1 MTLVPSAAPAEQVL
15 EPLDG
20 PEHDAVNRAR
30 ELVARIDDE
39 TAADLAARTEF
50 PDDLWDW
57 VAEHDLHRVGI
68 AEEHGGEPADIV
80 AKMRIAE
87 VLAERVG
94 VLAWV
99 WGISNCFAAP
109 LLAELADEPTRKEL
123 LPGLAAGR
131 RRFAFGVTEP
141 GGGSDLFG
149 ALDTTL
155 ADGRV
160 SGRKRYCTAAASA
173 DHLFLLVREAGA
185 PAGGTNGLAF
195 ALVRT
200 DAPGL
205 SMSRV
210 PTPSFAS
217 SFGTYEVDLDGVA
230 VDHAFTGP
238 AVKAALRTVLVEE
251 RLLIPA
257 IVVGAAHG
265 ALRRGLAYAA
275 RRTAFGTRVDSYQ
288 ALQHQVADAVM
299 DLETARHY
307 AYAMARRW
315 AAGAPVTIGADVAKS
330 RSVDA
335 AQRVADVAVQ
345 LMGGI
350 GFTRWGGVEHV
361 WRDLRAFRL
370 APITEELVRNRV
382 ARSLG
387 MGRD

>member
-20 PEHDAVNRAR
+20 PEHDAVDRAR

-131 RRFAFGVTEP
+131 PRFAFGVTEP

-155 ADGRV
+155 AWTGGSAV
-160 SGRKRYCTAAASA
+160 ASVTAPPPPSPTTSSCWSGRRGARLRDERAG
-173 DHLFLLVREAGA
+173 VRRSSR
-185 PAGGTNGLAF
+185 
-195 ALVRT
+195 VRT
-200 DAPGL
+200 PPGCRCPGYRRPA
-205 SMSRV
+205 SR
-210 PTPSFAS
+210 PRSARTRSTS
-217 SFGTYEVDLDGVA
+217 TRGGVD
-230 VDHAFTGP
+230 P
-238 AVKAALRTVLVEE
+238 
-251 RLLIPA
+251 
-257 IVVGAAHG
+257 
-265 ALRRGLAYAA
+265 RRSPA
-275 RRTAFGTRVDSYQ
+275 RRSRRRC
-288 ALQHQVADAVM
+288 
-299 DLETARHY
+299 ARC
-307 AYAMARRW
+307 W
-315 AAGAPVTIGADVAKS
+315 WKGNGC
-330 RSVDA
+330 
-335 AQRVADVAVQ
+335 
-345 LMGGI
+345 
-350 GFTRWGGVEHV
+350 
-361 WRDLRAFRL
+361 
-370 APITEELVRNRV
+370 
-382 ARSLG
+382 
-387 MGRD
+387 